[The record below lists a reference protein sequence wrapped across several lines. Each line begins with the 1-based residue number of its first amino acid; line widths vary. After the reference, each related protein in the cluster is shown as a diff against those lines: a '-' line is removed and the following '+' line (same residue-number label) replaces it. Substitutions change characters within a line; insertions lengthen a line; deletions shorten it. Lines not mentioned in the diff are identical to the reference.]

1 MIIQFISI
9 LTGQNHI
16 SSESLYMEVIEFV
29 LICEIS
35 LVQHVK
41 CLISVAGRCSR
52 YISCFP
58 TIVYV
63 ILVNRKRHVEH
74 SSVYPRAIYLPRM
87 YIEKRRFAQ
96 SLIPFCVL
104 FSHNQRKI
112 IPSKWM
118 HVAFTWSRDRKEG
131 ILYIDGIIKGSKSVA
146 NGPLDLTNNNHK
158 VFDIG
163 LKRDSMRRPT
173 FDGYMRDL
181 LVVDEA
187 LSGDEVKYMKD
198 ML

>member
-1 MIIQFISI
+1 MLKIHLLFS
-9 LTGQNHI
+9 
-16 SSESLYMEVIEFV
+16 
-29 LICEIS
+29 
-35 LVQHVK
+35 
-41 CLISVAGRCSR
+41 
-52 YISCFP
+52 
-58 TIVYV
+58 YV

-112 IPSKWM
+112 IPNRWM

-131 ILYIDGIIKGSKSVA
+131 ILYIDGIIKGSKSVS
-146 NGPLDLTNNNHK
+146 NGPLDLINNNHT

-163 LKRDSMRRPT
+163 LKRDKMNEPT

-181 LVVDEA
+181 LVVDKA

-198 ML
+198 IL

>member
-131 ILYIDGIIKGSKSVA
+131 ILYIDGIRMGGRRVS
-146 NGPLDLTNNNHK
+146 NGPLDLIENNHT

-163 LKRDSMRRPT
+163 LKRDSMHFPT

-181 LVVDEA
+181 LVVDKA

-198 ML
+198 IL

>member
-1 MIIQFISI
+1 MLKIHLLFS
-9 LTGQNHI
+9 
-16 SSESLYMEVIEFV
+16 
-29 LICEIS
+29 
-35 LVQHVK
+35 
-41 CLISVAGRCSR
+41 
-52 YISCFP
+52 
-58 TIVYV
+58 YV

-74 SSVYPRAIYLPRM
+74 SNVYPRAIYLPRM

-173 FDGYMRDL
+173 FYGYMRDL

-187 LSGDEVKYMKD
+187 LSGEEVKYMKD

>member
-131 ILYIDGIIKGSKSVA
+131 ILYVDEIIKV
-146 NGPLDLTNNNHK
+146 TR
-158 VFDIG
+158 VF
-163 LKRDSMRRPT
+163 LMV
-173 FDGYMRDL
+173 L
-181 LVVDEA
+181 
-187 LSGDEVKYMKD
+187 
-198 ML
+198 

>member
-1 MIIQFISI
+1 MCIPERFTFLGCI
-9 LTGQNHI
+9 LRSGDLRKA
-16 SSESLYMEVIEFV
+16 S
-29 LICEIS
+29 
-35 LVQHVK
+35 
-41 CLISVAGRCSR
+41 
-52 YISCFP
+52 FP
-58 TIVYV
+58 
-63 ILVNRKRHVEH
+63 
-74 SSVYPRAIYLPRM
+74 
-87 YIEKRRFAQ
+87 FG
-96 SLIPFCVL
+96 VL

-146 NGPLDLTNNNHK
+146 NGPLDLTNNNHT

-163 LKRDSMRRPT
+163 LKRHSMPRPT

>member
-1 MIIQFISI
+1 MHKIHLFFS
-9 LTGQNHI
+9 
-16 SSESLYMEVIEFV
+16 YV
-29 LICEIS
+29 L
-35 LVQHVK
+35 
-41 CLISVAGRCSR
+41 LI
-52 YISCFP
+52 
-58 TIVYV
+58 
-63 ILVNRKRHVEH
+63 NRKKHVEH
-74 SSVYPRAIYLPRM
+74 SSVYPGAIYLPRR

-112 IPSKWM
+112 IPNRWM

-131 ILYIDGIIKGSKSVA
+131 ILYVDGIRTDSTSVY
-146 NGPLDLTNNNHK
+146 NGALDLIENDHT

-163 LKRDSMRRPT
+163 LKRDSINKPT

-181 LVVDEA
+181 LVVDKA

-198 ML
+198 IL

>member
-1 MIIQFISI
+1 MIIKFISI

-131 ILYIDGIIKGSKSVA
+131 ILYIDGIRMGGRRVS
-146 NGPLDLTNNNHK
+146 NGPLDLIENNHT

-163 LKRDSMRRPT
+163 LKRDSMHFPT

-181 LVVDEA
+181 LVVDKA

-198 ML
+198 IL

>member
-1 MIIQFISI
+1 MCIPERFTFLGCI
-9 LTGQNHI
+9 LRSGDLRKA
-16 SSESLYMEVIEFV
+16 S
-29 LICEIS
+29 
-35 LVQHVK
+35 
-41 CLISVAGRCSR
+41 
-52 YISCFP
+52 FP
-58 TIVYV
+58 
-63 ILVNRKRHVEH
+63 
-74 SSVYPRAIYLPRM
+74 
-87 YIEKRRFAQ
+87 FG
-96 SLIPFCVL
+96 VL

-146 NGPLDLTNNNHK
+146 NGPLDLTNNNHT

-163 LKRDSMRRPT
+163 LKRDSMPRPT

-198 ML
+198 IL

>member
-1 MIIQFISI
+1 MLKIHLLFSC
-9 LTGQNHI
+9 
-16 SSESLYMEVIEFV
+16 V
-29 LICEIS
+29 
-35 LVQHVK
+35 
-41 CLISVAGRCSR
+41 ISVNG
-52 YISCFP
+52 
-58 TIVYV
+58 
-63 ILVNRKRHVEH
+63 KRHVKH

-112 IPSKWM
+112 IPNRWM

-131 ILYIDGIIKGSKSVA
+131 ILYIDGIRTDGTSVY
-146 NGPLDLTNNNHK
+146 NGALDLIENDHT

-163 LKRDSMRRPT
+163 LKRDSINKPT

-181 LVVDEA
+181 LVVDKA
-187 LSGDEVKYMKD
+187 LSGDEVKNMKD
-198 ML
+198 IL

>member
-1 MIIQFISI
+1 MLKIHLLFS
-9 LTGQNHI
+9 
-16 SSESLYMEVIEFV
+16 
-29 LICEIS
+29 
-35 LVQHVK
+35 
-41 CLISVAGRCSR
+41 
-52 YISCFP
+52 
-58 TIVYV
+58 YV
-63 ILVNRKRHVEH
+63 ISVNRKRHVEH
-74 SSVYPRAIYLPRM
+74 SNVYPRAIYLPRM

-131 ILYIDGIIKGSKSVA
+131 ILYIDGIRMGGRRVS
-146 NGPLDLTNNNHK
+146 NGPLDLIENNHT

-163 LKRDSMRRPT
+163 LKRDSMHFPT

-181 LVVDEA
+181 LVVDKA

-198 ML
+198 IL

>member
-1 MIIQFISI
+1 MLKIHLLFS
-9 LTGQNHI
+9 
-16 SSESLYMEVIEFV
+16 
-29 LICEIS
+29 
-35 LVQHVK
+35 
-41 CLISVAGRCSR
+41 
-52 YISCFP
+52 
-58 TIVYV
+58 YV
-63 ILVNRKRHVEH
+63 IFVIRKRHVEH

-112 IPSKWM
+112 IPNKWM

-131 ILYIDGIIKGSKSVA
+131 ILYIDGIRTDSTSVN
-146 NGPLDLTNNNHK
+146 NGALDLIENDHT

-163 LKRDSMRRPT
+163 LKRDSINKPT

-181 LVVDEA
+181 LVVDKA

-198 ML
+198 IL